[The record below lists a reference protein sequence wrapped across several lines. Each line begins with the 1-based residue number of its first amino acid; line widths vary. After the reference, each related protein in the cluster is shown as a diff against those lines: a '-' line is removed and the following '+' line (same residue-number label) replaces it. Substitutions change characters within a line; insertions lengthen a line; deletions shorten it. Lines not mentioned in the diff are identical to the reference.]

1 MKVNVWQKLYFF
13 LLHTESCSFSSTNKF
28 IEDSLLRK
36 RASVMRS
43 LEEMSIVVYKR
54 KEGSHSM
61 EQLSSDPM
69 GCQLRLLP
77 HPSLVLK
84 YDSCTSSLQI
94 E

>member
-1 MKVNVWQKLYFF
+1 
-13 LLHTESCSFSSTNKF
+13 
-28 IEDSLLRK
+28 
-36 RASVMRS
+36 MRS

-69 GCQLRLLP
+69 GCQLRLLL